1 MPIILYDVIALL
13 LLLFFAISGYN
24 KGFFLTLCNF
34 VATFVAFLG
43 ALYLTAHF
51 AQPIADIVSPL
62 LQAPIESLLGSSLS
76 TDLSALETSPFWGGF
91 LDRMDVN
98 VQSSLAVIA
107 DSIADFVALQLTRI
121 ALFLIAFL
129 VIISLWFIV
138 SRTLNL
144 AFSLP
149 ILSNLNS
156 AAGLVIGLV
165 QGVLI
170 IFVLAWVL
178 NCGILSTAELEET
191 FLLSHFVGSTPLAMA
206 EELVAQVTIL

>member
-34 VATFVAFLG
+34 IASFVAFLG
-43 ALYLTAHF
+43 ALYLTANF
-51 AQPIADIVSPL
+51 AQPMADIVSPL
-62 LQAPIESLLGSSLS
+62 LQAPIESLLGSSL
-76 TDLSALETSPFWGGF
+76 DLSALESSPFWGGF

-98 VQSSLAVIA
+98 VQSSLTTIV
-107 DSIADFVALQLTRI
+107 DSLADFVALQLTRI

-149 ILSNLNS
+149 ILSSLNS

-165 QGVLI
+165 QGVLM

-178 NCGILSTAELEET
+178 NCGILSTAELEGT
-191 FLLSHFVGSTPLAMA
+191 FLLSHFVESTPLAMA